1 MAALPHIHREGLLAA
16 LREAAA
22 SPPWTV
28 FLAGEAGTG
37 KTALLADWLGDV
49 PRVACAAG
57 VPTTLPLHDPL
68 VVEDAQWLDA
78 RAAARLRAIIA
89 ARRVGVVVTYRPE
102 ELPVAGLPLRRPVA
116 WGAAH
121 VTVGPVEP
129 PGAHA
134 KTVAD
139 CGGVAG
145 VLAEVLAT
153 GASPTLDAL
162 VAGRMAALKGHALA
176 LARAA
181 AVLREPAA
189 PAVLAAVAGPVDLAR
204 AAERASA
211 LLTAHGTALGHRF
224 PLAAEAAYRLVPVPV
239 RDAMHRRALAVL
251 TDPAALARHARAI
264 GDPAW
269 AGHAETAAARAFAD
283 GRTPEAIAL
292 LHDALTEPLPEE
304 VRERMVT
311 LLGDNAGAS
320 LHSDTTLALLREA
333 LAHAT
338 RPEARAVLHIDLG
351 AALFNHLGRIEEA
364 RAHVRAAV
372 AEHDGPTS
380 TASRALSLLGFA
392 YFPGTSLDDDR
403 KHLARGLARAKASG
417 DPIAWAAA
425 MSNHATMLM
434 ATGAPGAPEAL
445 ASIPTGSARERR
457 LIARGHCNL
466 ADGAVWLGRYAD
478 AAGHL
483 AEGARLAASTGAP
496 FDANSAEGTSLRLDW
511 ALGRWDGLTAR
522 ATAFAH
528 AAAGMRPVAGEAHL
542 VLGLLALARG
552 DFDASAARLKDAA
565 LGWADDAAVP
575 VAAATAGAG
584 LRLLAARGEDPSRLA
599 KEAVDRL
606 RAKGNWVWG
615 AELLPFSPVDATG
628 AFAAG
633 IAHADAPLA
642 HAALAWCRGELDE
655 ARRRYLDL
663 PRPYEAALVAE
674 AAGDHA
680 TAEAEF
686 TALGAVW
693 DAARCRKTLRAAGHV
708 PRGGRPGYG
717 DRLSPREREVAELAA
732 AGRTNREIAAAL
744 YLSPRT
750 VEQHVASAVR
760 KLRTTRAALTATGFP
775 RTPTDGPPD

>member
-1 MAALPHIHREGLLAA
+1 MAALPHIHRAGLLAA
-16 LREAAA
+16 LREATA

-37 KTALLADWLGDV
+37 KTTLLADWLGDV

-57 VPTTLPLHDPL
+57 VPTTLPLAHDPL
-68 VVEDAQWLDA
+68 VVEDAQWLDP
-78 RAAARLRAIIA
+78 RAAARLRALVA
-89 ARRVGVVVTYRPE
+89 ARHPRLVVTYRPE
-102 ELPVAGLPLRRPVA
+102 ELPVPGLPLRRPVA

-121 VTVGPVEP
+121 LTVGPVEP

-181 AVLREPAA
+181 AVLGEPAS
-189 PAVLAAVAGPVDLAR
+189 PEVLGTVAGLADIGL
-204 AAERASA
+204 AAERAST
-211 LLTAHGTALGHRF
+211 LLTAHGTLLGHRF
-224 PLAAEAAYRLVPVPV
+224 PLAAEAAYRRVPAPV
-239 RDAMHRRALAVL
+239 REAMHRRALAVL
-251 TDPAALARHARAI
+251 TDPAALARHARAV

-269 AGHAETAAARAFAD
+269 AGHAEAAAARAFTD

-304 VRERMVT
+304 TRERLVA
-311 LLGDNAGAS
+311 LLADNSGAS
-320 LHSDTTLALLREA
+320 THSDTTLALLRDA

-338 RPEARAVLHIDLG
+338 RPEARAALHVDLG
-351 AALFNHLGRIEEA
+351 AALFNHLGRIAEA
-364 RAHVRAAV
+364 REHVRAAV
-372 AEHDGPTS
+372 REHDAPTG

-392 YFPGTSLDDDR
+392 YFPGTSLDSDR
-403 KHLARGLARAKASG
+403 EHLSRGVAHAKASG
-417 DPIAWAAA
+417 DPIAWAAS

-434 ATGAPGAPEAL
+434 ATGAPGAVEAL

-466 ADGAVWLGRYAD
+466 ADGAVWLGRYD
-478 AAGHL
+478 EAAAHL

-496 FDANSAEGTSLRLDW
+496 FDATSAAGTSLRLDW
-511 ALGRWDGLTAR
+511 ALGHWDGLGER
-522 ATAFAH
+522 AAAFARE
-528 AAAGMRPVAGEAHL
+528 AAGMRPVAAEAHL

-552 DFDASAARLKDAA
+552 DFDESAARLKDAA

-575 VAAATAGAG
+575 IAAAAAGAG
-584 LRLLAARGEDPSRLA
+584 LRLLAARGEDTTRLA

-606 RAKGNWVWG
+606 RAKGNWVWA
-615 AELLPFSPVDATG
+615 AELLPFGGG
-628 AFAAG
+628 AVEEFAAG

-642 HAALAWCRGELDE
+642 EAALAWCRGDLDT

-674 AAGDHA
+674 AAGEHA

-693 DAARCRKTLRAAGHV
+693 DAARCRKAMRAAGHV

-760 KLRTTRAALTATGFP
+760 KLRTTRAELAASGFP
-775 RTPTDGPPD
+775 GTPTDAPPD